1 MTRKYTEAQ
10 KKSATKWDA
19 ENLDRLSVAVP
30 KGDKAN
36 IAAHAATMGESTN
49 KFINR
54 AIRETMER
62 DQANKIT
69 E

>member
-10 KKSATKWDA
+10 KRSATKWDA

-36 IAAHAATMGESTN
+36 IAAHAATMGESAN

-62 DQANKIT
+62 DRAKGET